1 MLIQETSVFTR
12 LITSLMPDD
21 EYHELQTFLVA
32 HPGKGVLIPGSGGLR
47 KIRWTGSGRGKSGGT
62 RIIYYWGDPEILL
75 MLFVYKKN
83 ETGDLTPR
91 QLQQLRI
98 LAKEWHNENQ

>member
-12 LITSLMPDD
+12 IITGLLSDD
-21 EYHELQTFLVA
+21 EYLELQVFLVA
-32 HPGKGVLIPGSGGLR
+32 HPDSGVLIPGGGGVRKLR
-47 KIRWTGSGRGKSGGT
+47 WAGSGRGKRGGT
-62 RIIYYWGDPEILL
+62 RIIYYWGDPEVLL
-75 MLFVYKKN
+75 MLFAYEKN

-98 LAKEWHNENQ
+98 LAKE